1 MPHDHGPGC
10 ARTEL
15 AEAVARALAGED
27 DVSLDTGASLLAAAP
42 EPEAAAVLA
51 GRGADLL
58 GAAWRHGWEPA
69 DVARLVRRDLRPAHL
84 ALLSRLVAR
93 ETAGYPA
100 LDARWRTQVSGLAAE
115 AEASASAVREDRF
128 TAATTALELLRLL
141 LRLPPVEPL
150 GPPPGGPAAG
160 AAPAPTDDP
169 VLSRI
174 RALLA
179 KAEATTFPEEAEALS
194 AKAQELMARHRVDEA
209 QLAAGR
215 REATAAPEAVRV
227 GVEQPYG
234 TAKAILLDAVARAN
248 NCRAVWNE
256 QLDFSTVVGF
266 PEDLAVVELLHTSL
280 LVQATTAMTR
290 AEAAQRRAG
299 RRRTKTFRQSFL
311 LAYAGHIGTRLT
323 ETSARVAESAPGDLL
338 PVLAAREV
346 AVGKQAEHMFPRT
359 TAARVRG
366 ATDEAG
372 WQDGREAARGADLG
386 RPGRK
391 RVRGRE

>member
-1 MPHDHGPGC
+1 MPHDPGPGSL
-10 ARTEL
+10 RTEL
-15 AEAVARALAGED
+15 AEAVARALAND
-27 DVSLDTGASLLAAAP
+27 DDMSLDTGASLLATAP
-42 EPEAAAVLA
+42 ETEAAGFLA
-51 GRGADLL
+51 RRGAGLL

-84 ALLSRLVAR
+84 ALLAGLVAR
-93 ETAGYPA
+93 ETADYPA
-100 LDARWRTQVSGLAAE
+100 LEPRWQAQVAALS
-115 AEASASAVREDRF
+115 AEGAAASPAREDRF

-141 LRLPPVEPL
+141 LRLPPLEPL

-160 AAPAPTDDP
+160 VAPAPTDDP
-169 VLSRI
+169 MLSRI

-215 REATAAPEAVRV
+215 RDVTAAPGAVRV

-256 QLDFSTVVGF
+256 PLDFSTVVGF
-266 PEDLAVVELLHTSL
+266 PEDLTVVELLHTSL

-299 RRRTKTFRQSFL
+299 RKRTKTFRQSFL
-311 LAYAGHIGTRLT
+311 LAYADHIGTRLT
-323 ETSARVAESAPGDLL
+323 ETSARVTESAPGDLL

-346 AVGKQAEHMFPRT
+346 AVSKQAEHMFPRT
-359 TAARVRG
+359 TSARVRG

-372 WQDGREAARGADLG
+372 WQDGREAAEGADLG

-391 RVRGRE
+391 RVRGRG